1 MAPPVR
7 FVRPVRPGRL
17 FRYLRASF
25 AGVAIGLAAGAASA
39 AGAELP
45 AGPEILE
52 LASSPVEL
60 VAPLPAS
67 VLVAGSTAEL
77 AWRPLA
83 DAPALAG
90 AEEWEAFLSLDGGRT
105 FAVRLTPHLD
115 LALRRVA
122 FQVPDLPSDSARL
135 LLRFGDERQERAVLL
150 PGPLRIV
157 RDPSPA
163 PRAGNLWR
171 ERTFTA
177 GEPARSGE
185 PGVVFWEEG
194 RRDGSGSHSR
204 EAAPTPSLAGTA
216 PVALA
221 GEAEALADG
230 INTDSHRVAGA
241 SPETHPATAGLRAAA
256 VPAHAEPLPAP
267 DILLLIQR
275 QNE

>member
-1 MAPPVR
+1 MPPAVHLVR
-7 FVRPVRPGRL
+7 SDRP
-17 FRYLRASF
+17 FRHLRASLI
-25 AGVAIGLAAGAASA
+25 GYAIALAAGAA
-39 AGAELP
+39 GAEIP

-52 LASSPVEL
+52 LERSPVEL
-60 VAPLPAS
+60 LSPLPAS
-67 VLVAGSTAEL
+67 ILVAGSTAEL

-83 DAPALAG
+83 DFAALAG

-115 LALRRVA
+115 LALRRFV
-122 FQVPDLPSDSARL
+122 FRVPDLPSDSARL

-150 PGPLRIV
+150 PQPLRIV

-163 PRAGNLWR
+163 PGAGDLWR
-171 ERTFTA
+171 ERTFSS
-177 GEPARSGE
+177 GEPARSGD

-194 RRDGSGSHSR
+194 HRDGSGSHTR
-204 EAAPTPSLAGTA
+204 EAAPAPRFAGAA

-221 GEAEALADG
+221 GEVAALADG
-230 INTDSHRVAGA
+230 VNTDFLRVAGA
-241 SPETHPATAGLRAAA
+241 PPETHPAAAELAAA
-256 VPAHAEPLPAP
+256 EVTPHAEPLPAA